1 MVYKQK
7 AFHAPRRQDIIDL
20 ITRYPF
26 ANLITHHEGRTEI
39 SHLPF
44 TYIEG
49 EGEGGAEHGTLYVHL
64 ARANPRW
71 KAIDEGAECIIVF
84 NGPQSYISPSW
95 YPPDAEDHIP
105 TWNYATVHA
114 YGRGE
119 RLDDPEKV
127 FWQMDQIHQLHDRG
141 LLTSVTE
148 EEKKAMIPQVVLF
161 RIPIDRWENIFKLT
175 QNRSLADADCAMQ
188 KLAESSDTVKQ
199 ELSALMRISIEQRRS
214 ADDKDSK

>member
-7 AFHAPRRQDIIDL
+7 YFHAPRRQDIIDL
-20 ITRYPF
+20 ITHYPF
-26 ANLITHHEGRTEI
+26 ANLITHHDGRTEI

-44 TYIEG
+44 TYLEG
-49 EGEGGAEHGTLYVHL
+49 EGDHGTLYVHL

-71 KAIDEGAECIIVF
+71 KAIDEGAECIVVF

-119 RLDDPEKV
+119 RLDDPKKV
-127 FWQMDQIHQLHDRG
+127 FWQMDQIHRLHDQG
-141 LLTSVTE
+141 PLNSVSE
-148 EEKKAMIPQVVLF
+148 EEKDEMIPQVVLF
-161 RIPIDRWENIFKLT
+161 RIPIQRWETIFKLT
-175 QNRSLADADCAMQ
+175 QNRDLEDAEAAMQ
-188 KLAESSDTVKQ
+188 RLSESVDSVKQ

-214 ADDKDSK
+214 SEED